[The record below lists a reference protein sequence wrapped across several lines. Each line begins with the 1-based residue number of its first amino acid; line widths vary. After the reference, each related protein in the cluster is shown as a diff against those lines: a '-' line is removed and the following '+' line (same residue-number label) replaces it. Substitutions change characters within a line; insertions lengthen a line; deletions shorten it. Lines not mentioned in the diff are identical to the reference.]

1 MVGGMTEHKGCAEAQ
16 MQLFGS
22 ARSEHWGGML
32 LQTRGRCWKVVRGA
46 CQPCGELGAGLGR
59 EPVEEDS
66 LCKRKGGCS
75 DQGTAWVGF
84 FPHDWMRKDTSTEK
98 LQKELDR
105 KVYSECEPPQIV
117 KYAVPVMKGRA
128 CVWPMPTLSEKGKD
142 AEGNCVNSERCN
154 SELQTEI
161 KL

>member
-1 MVGGMTEHKGCAEAQ
+1 MAWPSTRAVLKHKCSCLGVQEVSTGEGWFRRPEA
-16 MQLFGS
+16 G
-22 ARSEHWGGML
+22 AGRWSEGHG
-32 LQTRGRCWKVVRGA
+32 
-46 CQPCGELGAGLGR
+46 QPCGELGDSLGR

-84 FPHDWMRKDTSTEK
+84 FPHNWMRKDTSTEK

>member
-1 MVGGMTEHKGCAEAQ
+1 MLEGGQRGMASPVGSWEMVLAGSLWRKIAFAREKEAAVIKAQ
-16 MQLFGS
+16 HG
-22 ARSEHWGGML
+22 W
-32 LQTRGRCWKVVRGA
+32 
-46 CQPCGELGAGLGR
+46 
-59 EPVEEDS
+59 
-66 LCKRKGGCS
+66 
-75 DQGTAWVGF
+75 GF